1 MVPSDHVSLL
11 RASPPATS
19 GNEHHSCT
27 ECNQELDGALIQLD
41 SMGNIADLLLQKE
54 LSAAFIE
61 DVQVGM
67 SRREPSRE

>member
-1 MVPSDHVSLL
+1 
-11 RASPPATS
+11 
-19 GNEHHSCT
+19 
-27 ECNQELDGALIQLD
+27 
-41 SMGNIADLLLQKE
+41 MGNIADLLLQKE